1 MTKKKKIIAA
11 VVILLAAVFA
21 FSAYKLGSMY
31 VEQKKIEREYEGLR
45 GLLSEEEDKRQDKDL
60 TPQEKYASVYREN
73 NDFVGWVSI
82 DDTPL
87 DYPVVQT
94 KDEPEYYL
102 RRSFQKEYSYYGV
115 PFMDYKCDTK
125 TSDNLIIYGHNMT
138 NKTMFSA
145 VESYADK
152 EYWQEHR
159 YIKFDTMDEY
169 ATYEVV
175 CSFRIDVS
183 KSDFYFNTYTTF
195 YSESVFN
202 EFMENAKALATYDTG
217 VTAEYGDKLLTLSTC
232 EYNYE
237 DGRYVVVAKK
247 LETPVKAE

>member
-1 MTKKKKIIAA
+1 MTRKKKIFIA
-11 VVILLAAVFA
+11 VIVLLAAVFA
-21 FSAYKLGSMY
+21 FSAYKLAGMY
-31 VEQKKIEREYEGLR
+31 VEQKQIEKEYEALR
-45 GLLSEEEDKRQDKDL
+45 GLLSEESENRQAENM
-60 TPQEKYASVYREN
+60 TPQEKYASVWRAN
-73 NDFVGWVSI
+73 NDFVGWISFE
-82 DDTPL
+82 DTPL

-115 PFMDYKCDTK
+115 PFMDYKCDVK

-183 KSDFYFNTYTTF
+183 NSDFYFNTYTTF

-202 EFMENAKALATYDTG
+202 EFMDNAKALATYDTG

-232 EYNYE
+232 EYSYE

-247 LETPVKAE
+247 LETPVKPE